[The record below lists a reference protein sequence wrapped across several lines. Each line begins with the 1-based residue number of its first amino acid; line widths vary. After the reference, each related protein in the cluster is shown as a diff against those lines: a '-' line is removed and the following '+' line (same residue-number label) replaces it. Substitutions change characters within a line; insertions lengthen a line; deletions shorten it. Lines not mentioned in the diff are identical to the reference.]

1 MSSRLLLLG
10 SFVLAVFLLAV
21 MNWTTPQ
28 DIGSVGVFVF
38 FIMFYVMCVGVGIAA
53 CRLFFAAKMRERT
66 TSKNVRRKSNFYGVI
81 LALAP
86 MMLLMFQSFGG
97 LRLFE
102 VVLVG
107 VVTGL
112 LCFLTAKQIL

>member
-1 MSSRLLLLG
+1 MSSRLILLG
-10 SFVLAVFLLAV
+10 SFILAVFLIAV

-28 DIGSVGVFVF
+28 DIGSVGVFIF
-38 FIMFYVMCVGVGIAA
+38 FIMFYLMCVGIAITA
-53 CRLFFAAKMRERT
+53 CRLFFSAKLKEGLS
-66 TSKNVRRKSNFYGVI
+66 SKNVRRRSNYYGVI

-97 LRLFE
+97 LSIFE

>member
-1 MSSRLLLLG
+1 MPSRLILLG
-10 SFVLAVFLLAV
+10 SFILAVFLLAV
-21 MNWTTPQ
+21 INWTTPQ

-38 FIMFYVMCVGVGIAA
+38 FLMFYAMCVGVAICA
-53 CRLFFAAKMRERT
+53 CRLFFAAKMREGMS
-66 TSKNVRRKSNFYGVI
+66 SKNVRRRSNYYGVI

-97 LRLFE
+97 LRIFE